1 MTYYHVLLE
10 FERNHKIEKAI
21 LTDIEEECEVVI
33 IVNSFMKDNI
43 IFIEGCKIDIRNNAR
58 IRIYS
63 SSESTIDYVENCKRD
78 DFNDLENI
86 DEKIIND
93 DEFACEITKDYIFS
107 PFRDFNLI

>member
-1 MTYYHVLLE
+1 MAYHHVLLE

-33 IVNSFMKDNI
+33 LANSFMKNDI

-58 IRIYS
+58 IRIYR

-93 DEFACEITKDYIFS
+93 EEFALEITNDYLLN
-107 PFRDFNLI
+107 PFREFNLI